1 MFAAII
7 GDGQQHVD
15 VNSRRSIIAI
25 VYLAVVGPCVF
36 ILQPGF
42 VQGLVENLGLTEQ
55 QAGFIASAEMFGLAT
70 TTVLLSFISSKITW
84 RKFVAICIVVCVLG
98 NLASLGQTDFN
109 TLAGIRYVTGL
120 GSGGIISLTFTM
132 MGLTERSD
140 RNFGYIIVWVLTY
153 GAFGLLLMP
162 MAYTTV
168 GMNGLLVFFAAFCAV
183 GLTCVRHLPDSGEH
197 VATGENTRTFSL
209 PIKGSML
216 AAILSYNIAIGIV
229 WAYLFLVG
237 LEAGMAEQAVA
248 NALTVSQFLG
258 IAGAF
263 LAVLF
268 EVRLGRLLPLAI
280 GVIGG
285 AASVL
290 YLVGDIG
297 AAEFWIGVCG
307 FNFLWNL
314 SMPYL
319 LATLAD
325 FDIRGRMVVHGVSMQ
340 FIGYAV
346 GPAIA
351 AQLLGFGYGVINTTA
366 AILFVAAALLLLPGV
381 MAQREGLRR

>member
-1 MFAAII
+1 MVAAII
-7 GDGQQHVD
+7 GDRQQHVD

-381 MAQREGLRR
+381 MAQREGLRQ

>member
-1 MFAAII
+1 MIAAII
-7 GDGQQHVD
+7 GDRQQPVD

-197 VATGENTRTFSL
+197 VSTGENTRTFSL

-381 MAQREGLRR
+381 LAQREALRQ

>member
-1 MFAAII
+1 MVAAII
-7 GDGQQHVD
+7 GDRQQHVD

-183 GLTCVRHLPDSGEH
+183 GLSCVRHLPDSGEH
-197 VATGENTRTFSL
+197 VATGENTRTSSL

-285 AASVL
+285 AASVH

-297 AAEFWIGVCG
+297 TAEFWIGVCG

-325 FDIRGRMVVHGVSMQ
+325 FDSRGRMVVHGVSMQ

-351 AQLLGFGYGVINTTA
+351 AQLLGFGYDFINTTA

-381 MAQREGLRR
+381 LAQREALRQ